1 MTLDTVLLALAL
13 LLMIEGLGPAL
24 FPNKW
29 RQYLAELSN
38 QSNKNIRMIGITLI
52 LVGWLLFLFLRN

>member
-1 MTLDTVLLALAL
+1 MTLDTVFLALAL
-13 LLMIEGLGPAL
+13 LLMIEGLMPAL

-38 QSNKNIRMIGITLI
+38 QSSKSIRMIGISLI
-52 LVGWLLFLFLRN
+52 LIGWLLFLFVRH

>member
-38 QSNKNIRMIGITLI
+38 QSSKSIRMIGITLI
-52 LVGWLLFLFLRN
+52 LLGWLLFLFLRN